1 MTFMKIEDIRLSWL
15 QIPLATP
22 YKLAFGSVAHF
33 DTVLVELAADGRS
46 GVGEAT
52 ILNGYT
58 DEDVEGSWALAQSL
72 SERLCG
78 LSIEAARHM
87 LEREVRPG
95 APFTATAFLTAM
107 DQAVGH
113 PMLDL
118 ATHHQV
124 PLLHGI
130 NATDPAGIE
139 REIEAAIAS
148 GYWTLKVKV
157 GFDLEAD
164 LTRVA
169 LIQRLVRG
177 RATLRIDANQGYDR
191 ERGVAFASR
200 VSPESIQLLEQPC
213 HAKDWDA
220 AHAVAQV
227 SAVPLMLDESIY
239 DAADI
244 DRAARIGARFVKL
257 KLMKFGSL
265 DSLADGL
272 ARIRALGMTP
282 ILGNGVAS
290 DIGCWMEACVASA
303 MIDNAGE
310 MNGFLRQ
317 KEGVVARPVPVV
329 DGAIQIE
336 PGFVPSLDRARVN
349 RFTVDRVAAQAPAI
363 KEKAS

>member
-1 MTFMKIEDIRLSWL
+1 MKIEDIRLSRL

-22 YKLAFGSVAHF
+22 YKLAFRSVAHF
-33 DTVLVELAADGRS
+33 DTLLVELAAEGRC

-58 DEDVEGSWALAQSL
+58 EEDVEGSWALARDL

-87 LEREVRPG
+87 LDQEVRPR
-95 APFTATAFLTAM
+95 APFTASAFLTAM
-107 DQAVGH
+107 DQALDH
-113 PMLDL
+113 PLL
-118 ATHHQV
+118 SVATRQQV
-124 PLLHGI
+124 PLLFGI

-139 REIEAAIAS
+139 REIEAALAA

-164 LTRVA
+164 LERVA

-177 RATLRIDANQGYDR
+177 RAKLRVDANQGYDR

-200 VSPESIQLLEQPC
+200 VSPEAIQLLEQPC

-220 AHAVAQV
+220 AHAVARV
-227 SAVPLMLDESIY
+227 SNVPLMLDESIY
-239 DAADI
+239 DDADI

-272 ARIRALGMTP
+272 ARIRSLGMTP

-317 KEGVVARPVPVV
+317 SEAVVAQPVPVAG
-329 DGAIQIE
+329 GAMQLA
-336 PGFVPSLDRARVN
+336 PGFVPRLDPARVS
-349 RFTVDRVAAQAPAI
+349 RFTVDRAAVQAQAI
-363 KEKAS
+363 REKAS